1 MAGEA
6 EGVQAGE
13 GEVIEVMQG
22 VNLNMLG
29 LRDPAIYG
37 RQTLAELELQ
47 IDGYAAALGLRA
59 RHFQTNF
66 EGAMVERLQ
75 GLRAP
80 SEEPSAG
87 IVINAG
93 AWSHYAWAIRD
104 ALEIAGLPAVEVH
117 LSDIKAREPWR
128 HLSVVEEVCIA
139 SFAGY
144 GPEGYRLALER
155 LRAELDRPG
164 ETAAGGE
171 ALQPPAKARPPRG
184 GGTTERSS

>member
-1 MAGEA
+1 M
-6 EGVQAGE
+6 
-13 GEVIEVMQG
+13 
-22 VNLNMLG
+22 
-29 LRDPAIYG
+29 
-37 RQTLAELELQ
+37 
-47 IDGYAAALGLRA
+47 
-59 RHFQTNF
+59 
-66 EGAMVERLQ
+66 
-75 GLRAP
+75 
-80 SEEPSAG
+80 
-87 IVINAG
+87 INAG

-164 ETAAGGE
+164 GTAAGGE
-171 ALQPPAKARPPRG
+171 ALQPPAAA
-184 GGTTERSS
+184 RSSPRRRDSGAELVTGAPAGTLEVARVERLASSPAGARAASCCWSRRL

>member
-1 MAGEA
+1 MEA
-6 EGVQAGE
+6 R
-13 GEVIEVMQG
+13 GEVIEVLHG

-37 RQTLAELELQ
+37 SQTLEELERQ
-47 IDGYAAALGLRA
+47 IDGFGAAVGLRV

-75 GLRAP
+75 GLR
-80 SEEPSAG
+80 EQWGEPCAG

-104 ALEIAGLPAVEVH
+104 ALEIAALPAVEVH

-128 HLSVVEEVCIA
+128 RLSVVEEVCIA
-139 SFAGY
+139 SFAGH
-144 GPEGYRLALER
+144 GPDGYRLALER
-155 LRAELDRPG
+155 LRAELDRHAG
-164 ETAAGGE
+164 KGAGGE
-171 ALQPPAKARPPRG
+171 ASPGAVRARPAGNEGSAERG
-184 GGTTERSS
+184 S

>member
-1 MAGEA
+1 MAGA
-6 EGVQAGE
+6 KAPMQARA
-13 GEVIEVMQG
+13 GEVIEVLHG

-29 LRDPAIYG
+29 LRDPGLYG
-37 RQTLAELELQ
+37 TQTLAELERQ

-66 EGAMVERLQ
+66 EGVMVERLQ
-75 GLRAP
+75 GLRDP
-80 SEEPSAG
+80 SGEPCAG

-104 ALEIAGLPAVEVH
+104 ALEIAALPAVEVH

-128 HLSVVEEVCIA
+128 RLSVVEDVCIA
-139 SFAGY
+139 SFAGH

-155 LRAELDRPG
+155 LRAELDRHAG
-164 ETAAGGE
+164 AAAGGD
-171 ALQPPAKARPPRG
+171 APPGPATARPAGG
-184 GGTTERSS
+184 GGTAERGS

>member
-1 MAGEA
+1 M
-6 EGVQAGE
+6 QARG
-13 GEVIEVMQG
+13 GEVIEVLHG

-37 RQTLAELELQ
+37 SQTLAELEHQ
-47 IDGYAAALGLRA
+47 IDGYAAAVGLRA

-75 GLRAP
+75 GLRERW
-80 SEEPSAG
+80 EEPCAG

-104 ALEIAGLPAVEVH
+104 ALEIAAVPAVEVH

-128 HLSVVEEVCIA
+128 RLSVVEEVCIA
-139 SFAGY
+139 SFAGH

-155 LRAELDRPG
+155 LRAELDRPAR
-164 ETAAGGE
+164 TAAGRQAAVGPE
-171 ALQPPAKARPPRG
+171 GGQPAG
-184 GGTTERSS
+184 SGGTAEGGS